1 VHDCDMTANIITS
14 ELDRDK
20 VAIGNIGPIT
30 NRKSRQ
36 TFRLPMS
43 TMTLDDPE
51 RSFSQKH
58 YVFVIIIIV
67 IITVIIIIMRIYK
80 YDVSQ

>member
-1 VHDCDMTANIITS
+1 
-14 ELDRDK
+14 
-20 VAIGNIGPIT
+20 
-30 NRKSRQ
+30 
-36 TFRLPMS
+36 MS